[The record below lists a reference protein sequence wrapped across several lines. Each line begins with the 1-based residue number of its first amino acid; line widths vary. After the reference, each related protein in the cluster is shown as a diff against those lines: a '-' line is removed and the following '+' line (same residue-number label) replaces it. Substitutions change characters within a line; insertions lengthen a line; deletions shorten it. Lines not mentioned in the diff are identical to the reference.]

1 MKTWIAS
8 LCILSL
14 SRAVFSQTCVTP
26 DGPCVFPFVF
36 LGTTYNECTM
46 DGSTQLWC
54 ATSVDSTTLNYETYS
69 YCPSSCSNST
79 VLACQTVDGINCVF
93 PFTFQGTQF
102 DNCTNTAYGS
112 TFWCA
117 TSVGAGNV
125 TNSFGTCSS
134 NCPSTSGNSTNVCN
148 TSSGTQCVFPFIYKG
163 LTFTSCTTMDSSFP
177 WCATAVNTNQQFE
190 NSYGYC
196 NADCEVAT
204 T

>member
-14 SRAVFSQTCVTP
+14 SRAVLSQTCVTP

-93 PFTFQGTQF
+93 PFTFQ
-102 DNCTNTAYGS
+102 
-112 TFWCA
+112 
-117 TSVGAGNV
+117 VGAGNV

-148 TSSGTQCVFPFIYKG
+148 TSSGTPCVFPFIYKG

-177 WCATAVNTNQQFE
+177 WCATAVNANQQFE